1 MPNSLRTVM
10 LVAMAIL
17 CLGASDAEQIK
28 IPPEVTVFKNIK
40 IFDGKTNKLHSGLDV
55 LVVKNKIHK
64 IASDI
69 PTTGTWEIDVT
80 TGGVR
85 EISGSIGGTDTYT
98 FTILSEGKTEKQQ
111 AKVNIIDGGGRTH
124 GAGSPPRSH
133 RHVLV
138 GSTPRGSG

>member
-10 LVAMAIL
+10 LVAMAIF
-17 CLGASDAEQIK
+17 CSGASAAEGIK

-85 EISGSIGGTDTYT
+85 KISGSIGGTDTYT

-111 AKVNIIDGGGRTH
+111 AKVNIVDGGGRAATIVH
-124 GAGSPPRSH
+124 GRHAEGSSSARDCGKCS
-133 RHVLV
+133 
-138 GSTPRGSG
+138 